1 MVAERAG
8 LDMDQT
14 FTALRKFAR
23 DHNLRLVDVAEAVI
37 AGSLAAAA
45 LDRSPEPGKAGH
57 RVTK

>member
-1 MVAERAG
+1 
-8 LDMDQT
+8 
-14 FTALRKFAR
+14 LRKFAR

-45 LDRSPEPGKAGH
+45 LDRSPEPGKAVH

>member
-1 MVAERAG
+1 
-8 LDMDQT
+8 MDQT

-45 LDRSPEPGKAGH
+45 LDRSPSRESRH
-57 RVTK
+57 RVKMNGP